1 MIYLPS
7 NIFIRFFGIEEAQ
20 DIVTTTQAYD
30 DPYYIYYAGLGS
42 SIMVDVG
49 ELRQFVKSIQLIDEE
64 GSLDN
69 AKDRLK
75 FMRRMMDK
83 NERLEQAII
92 DYELCYLK
100 EFK

>member
-1 MIYLPS
+1 MVYLPS

-20 DIVTTTQAYD
+20 AVVTNAQAYN
-30 DPYYIYYAGLGS
+30 DPYYIYDAALSS

-49 ELRQFVKSIQLIDEE
+49 ELRQFVKSIELIDEE
-64 GSLDN
+64 GSLDA

-75 FMRRMMDK
+75 FTRRMMNGND
-83 NERLEQAII
+83 RLEQAVI

-100 EFK
+100 EYK

>member
-1 MIYLPS
+1 MTYLPT

-20 DIVTTTQAYD
+20 SVIFNTQSYN
-30 DPYYIYYAGLGS
+30 DPYYIYDAGLSS

-49 ELRQFVKSIQLIDEE
+49 ELKQFVKSIELVNEE
-64 GSLDN
+64 GSLAD

-75 FMRRMMDK
+75 FMHRMMNR
-83 NERLEQAII
+83 NERLEQAVI

-100 EFK
+100 EYK